1 MKKFVV
7 AVYDINEDQ
16 LTQALVE
23 EAASEYDA
31 VMQVLEKADAVGGEH
46 AKYLANEAQGC
57 LGTLREI
64 THDYMS
70 INILEIQ

>member
-7 AVYDINEDQ
+7 AIYDMNEDHQ
-16 LTQALVE
+16 LTQQLVLG
-23 EAASEYDA
+23 ASEYDA
-31 VMQVLEKADAVGGEH
+31 VMQVLEESDVVGGEH
-46 AKYLANEAQGC
+46 AKYLADEAQGC

-70 INILEIQ
+70 INILEI

>member
-7 AVYDINEDQ
+7 AIYDMNEDHQ
-16 LTQALVE
+16 LTQQLVLG
-23 EAASEYDA
+23 ASEYDA
-31 VMQVLEKADAVGGEH
+31 VMQVLEESDAVGGEH
-46 AKYLANEAQGC
+46 AKYLADEAQGC

-70 INILEIQ
+70 INILEI

>member
-16 LTQALVE
+16 LTQQLVLGT
-23 EAASEYDA
+23 SEYDA
-31 VMQVLEKADAVGGEH
+31 VMQALEESDAVGGER

-70 INILEIQ
+70 INLLELK

>member
-7 AVYDINEDQ
+7 AVYDINEDR
-16 LTQALVE
+16 LTQDLVE
-23 EAASEYDA
+23 EAASEYHA
-31 VMQVLEKADAVGGEH
+31 VMQVLEASDAVGGEH
-46 AKYLANEAQGC
+46 SRYLADEAQGC

-70 INILEIQ
+70 INILEI